1 MTISY
6 DRKRDRV
13 VMNCNNY
20 RKFSKY
26 GICCSHFINY
36 EKLTN
41 TIYSKIREM
50 SSLYLNDKKEFEKI
64 INENYLDPKI
74 ELNKKIDSCKTEINN
89 LRKKQDAIYDDK
101 FNGVIDVD
109 TYQRLFNNINTEI
122 STLTKKV
129 GKYKKELEEVKEDSI
144 SYIEYLDVV
153 ENFLNINNPTKEM
166 LNKIIERIYI
176 TKNKDVEIHYRIK
189 KVEVLVT

>member
-1 MTISY
+1 M
-6 DRKRDRV
+6 
-13 VMNCNNY
+13 
-20 RKFSKY
+20 
-26 GICCSHFINY
+26 
-36 EKLTN
+36 
-41 TIYSKIREM
+41 
-50 SSLYLNDKKEFEKI
+50 
-64 INENYLDPKI
+64 
-74 ELNKKIDSCKTEINN
+74 NKKIDSCKTEINN

-122 STLTKKV
+122 STLTNKL